1 MHSYNKSIVQQATVL
16 ALSALLAACGGGG
29 GDSPAPASSAPAPQS
44 SALAA
49 APAPTVQTPAPT
61 PAPAPAASATSG
73 VLISEVANNFYNNSV
88 SWFELHNNTGAAIN
102 LANYQVRSP
111 AIDPTT
117 GVTSQ
122 TMVESQTFQLPSLEV
137 APGAFVVISARA
149 NADLKDS
156 ASNVYIADNSK
167 LVPYWQ
173 GGTGFVELLANGQ
186 TVDFIRF
193 GSSSATPTTA
203 DSWTGPSVAGMG
215 SSASSYNNALVR
227 PTANF
232 RQTRSASDWIQVNF
246 ATPGGPND
254 VPAGVVDSDDDGI
267 PDSAKVAG
275 GTYAGMDLYAMGARR
290 GQRDMFIH
298 VDYMDSSD
306 AGITP
311 NASALNKVVQA
322 FAKHNIAVHFDT
334 GNLFASGVNPAQH
347 NLSNLSHKR
356 AFARCTMLAA
366 PSQVSAGCNSAYSI
380 KSANMDIRR
389 KPIFRYLLLANSQL
403 PSGNASASGS
413 AELIGDDFLVTLG
426 NWNLKAN
433 TQSLVNYQAATIM
446 HELGHTLGLRH
457 GGDENTNNKPN
468 YYSVMNYF
476 YQMTGLPNA
485 TGAGV
490 TQRYYYWQ
498 SNYQNQSFLSYSGSN
513 TYPETKIDDGP
524 QTASF
529 KIDYSDGSGKA
540 LDERALQE
548 SSMIGRGADAG
559 QYADW
564 NLSGKQDQ
572 AAQALDLDKDG
583 TQSVLHDHDD
593 WSNLILNSRRYQFAN
608 NSGAQKPV
616 QRNLFAAT
624 ASAIGNIV
632 TPVAVAFDPLT
643 QPFQRTVDEALPLSS
658 MLQRLI
664 QMR

>member
-1 MHSYNKSIVQQATVL
+1 MHSYNKTIVQQATVL

-29 GDSPAPASSAPAPQS
+29 GDSPSPASSAPAPQS

-88 SWFELHNNTGAAIN
+88 SWFELHNNTSTAIN

-193 GSSSATPTTA
+193 GSSSAAPTTA
-203 DSWTGPSVAGMG
+203 GNWTGPSVAGMG

-457 GGDENTNNKPN
+457 GGDEHTNNKPN

-616 QRNLFAAT
+616 QRNLLAAT
-624 ASAIGNIV
+624 ASAIGNVV